1 MAKARQVAS
10 HVERDVRN
18 KYGFVPDTSV
28 SPFRNAARLFDTL
41 PPNDINPLHLINLP
55 SNLAFHDLT
64 PGKVAPSNARL
75 LLGMSPKFIK
85 TPKFT
90 TGCILSNL
98 YRLERDFHLKVYF
111 AGSDLDRDKISKLYV
126 NSKWRPEWHQI
137 PGWVDYRL
145 SKFFNRLKERFKR
158 RRAASNL
165 LPIQDRTLD
174 ELLEQS
180 DLLFP
185 LADKNLGWCAVHY
198 DDYVKDGLIHL
209 TNDEIYR
216 QLSEQEA
223 WTKVESIREEIDEW
237 LDEFEDDIT
246 DHEAKYI
253 RAHMG
258 ANSLSPFGQF
268 YIMYKIHKG
277 MKNNRW
283 PTRPVCSDV
292 TSIPHGLGKWTTEK
306 LLPVAEKQ
314 PSYFKDSFALKEQLD
329 QVVVPNNALVWTA
342 DASAMYTYIKTE
354 PALIEF
360 NSYLRA
366 EEGSTFSHYSSDSLM
381 AALKIV
387 FRNNIFKFGDT
398 YWQQVSGTGM
408 GVSPAPPWATIFFAL
423 YERTLVP
430 RWAKYIS
437 FYRRFIDDIFGIWIC
452 DPDPEENLRQWTAF
466 KAELQLWHG
475 LTWTCT
481 EPSTSCVFMD
491 MEISIEGSR
500 LVTRVY
506 EKDLNLYL
514 YLPPNSAHSKGVGT
528 GLVFG
533 QVLRYRRLST
543 YQTDADEKIR
553 EFHQR
558 LRARG
563 HSNDKLIP
571 LFQRAEENAA
581 NYMARTEADH
591 QQRRASRKEEAESCI
606 RLHLTYHPD
615 ELPAKD
621 IQELWRNNVAR
632 PPGETPLPKCV
643 NHLEEEVG
651 FEKLVVAYHRPTNL
665 GNLFSIRDI
674 HGRGKQ
680 VSQYLAE

>member
-10 HVERDVRN
+10 HVERDVRK
-18 KYGFVPDTSV
+18 KYGFAPDTSV

-75 LLGMSPKFIK
+75 LLGMGPKFIK

-90 TGCILSNL
+90 TNCILPSL
-98 YRLERDFHLKVYF
+98 YRHERDFHLKVYF

-126 NSKWRPEWHQI
+126 NSEWRPDWHQI

-209 TNDEIYR
+209 TNEEIYC
-216 QLSEQEA
+216 QLSEEEA
-223 WTKVESIREEIDEW
+223 WLKIDSIREEIEEW

-277 MKNNRW
+277 MKDNRW

-354 PALIEF
+354 PALMEF

-366 EEGSTFSHYSSDSLM
+366 EEGSTFRHYNSDSLM

-423 YERTLVP
+423 YERTLLP

-452 DPDPEENLRQWTAF
+452 DPDPEENLKQWTAF
-466 KAELQLWHG
+466 KADLQLWHG
-475 LTWTCT
+475 LSWTCT

-500 LVTRVY
+500 LITRVY

-543 YQTDADEKIR
+543 YQTDADEKIK

-563 HSNDKLIP
+563 HSNEKLIP
-571 LFQRAEENAA
+571 LFKRAEENAA
-581 NYMARTEADH
+581 NYMARTELDH
-591 QQRRASRKEEAESCI
+591 QQRRASRKEEAEACI
-606 RLHLTYHPD
+606 RLHLTYHPE
-615 ELPAKD
+615 ELPARE